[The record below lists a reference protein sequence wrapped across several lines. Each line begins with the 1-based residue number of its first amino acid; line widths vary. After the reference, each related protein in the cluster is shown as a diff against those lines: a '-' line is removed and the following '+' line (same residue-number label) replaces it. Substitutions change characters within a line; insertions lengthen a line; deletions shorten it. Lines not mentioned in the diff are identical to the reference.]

1 MEVQEDLILQFFFVK
16 LKINGDLK
24 VSIQNKKIL

>member
-1 MEVQEDLILQFFFVK
+1 MEVQEDLILRFFFVK
-16 LKINGDLK
+16 LKINEDLK